1 MDRNRQVAKQKW
13 SMLKLRRNWTN
24 ANENNDIPD
33 FHTETRIKNQ
43 ILSNTGKDASKG
55 LLKHS
60 QG

>member
-1 MDRNRQVAKQKW
+1 MAKEKW

-43 ILSNTGKDASKG
+43 ILSNTGKEASKG
-55 LLKHS
+55 LLKHNL
-60 QG
+60 G